1 MHKAYILIGLPG
13 SGKSTL
19 RNEMIAEGR
28 ANRYLNKDDIRESFP
43 HASEREIHNHFISEL
58 EIIAIGGRDIILDN
72 THLNKRTVNQFRGIL
87 ERNGYDIEEI
97 VLNTSVEE
105 CIRRDILR
113 RKEGKRYVGRSVIIR
128 MAMDHYPS
136 FTPHLGFIGYNG
148 KDATIW
154 DLDGTLCNI
163 THRRHHVL
171 EKPKN
176 WKLFFEGIKDDT
188 VNEAVEDIYHATN
201 HTKILVSGRG
211 EEYRRETEE
220 WLERNG
226 IDYFALFMRNFGD
239 HRDDTIVKREIHD
252 KYLKPYFDI
261 KWIVDDRKRVVDMWR
276 GLGYTVFHCDEGD
289 F

>member
-58 EIIAIGGRDIILDN
+58 EIIAIGGRDI
-72 THLNKRTVNQFRGIL
+72 
-87 ERNGYDIEEI
+87 
-97 VLNTSVEE
+97 
-105 CIRRDILR
+105 
-113 RKEGKRYVGRSVIIR
+113 
-128 MAMDHYPS
+128 
-136 FTPHLGFIGYNG
+136 
-148 KDATIW
+148 
-154 DLDGTLCNI
+154 
-163 THRRHHVL
+163 
-171 EKPKN
+171 
-176 WKLFFEGIKDDT
+176 
-188 VNEAVEDIYHATN
+188 
-201 HTKILVSGRG
+201 
-211 EEYRRETEE
+211 
-220 WLERNG
+220 
-226 IDYFALFMRNFGD
+226 
-239 HRDDTIVKREIHD
+239 HD